1 MTHCEQA
8 LDFMQKHGSIT
19 PQDALHFRP
28 HGCTRLA
35 ARIADLKALGYD
47 IEKVMETK
55 RYDDGV
61 SVSYARYFIREE
73 KTNDGTYS

>member
-8 LDFMQKHGSIT
+8 LAFMQEHGSIT
-19 PQDALHFRP
+19 PQDALHFKP

-47 IEKVMETK
+47 IAKVMETK

-61 SVSYARYFIREE
+61 SVSYARYYLEDM
-73 KTNDGTYS
+73 NDEQGPVS